1 MLSILFSCL
10 NRFNFLPLKSKM
22 RAAHILNKIEFSGAE
37 TMLYQ
42 ASGVFAGNG
51 IETTLVASM
60 KEPGKFEQ
68 SMRDAGYKIDNVGA
82 DGTLDSFKK
91 FYRYFKNN
99 KFDVVHI
106 HTERHYLW
114 KVLLLRLS
122 GHKNIVRTF
131 HNCWTFGGLVRMKRI
146 IHRRAAKMLGAKHH
160 AIGDAVLANEKKM
173 FRNQC
178 YQINNWIMTDAELIK
193 NKDAVKAKKRAEL
206 GIPTDD
212 FVIVSVGGCSPVK
225 NHGFILDL
233 AKELIQKGQTITYL
247 HVGTGVDEEAE
258 KSKSKE
264 LELGA
269 KVVFT
274 GNRKDVPEL
283 LVSSDVYMMPSLF
296 EGLSI
301 ALLEA
306 MYYNGLVVVND
317 APGLN
322 NMIDNGRTGFVV
334 NVEQRQEY
342 IDLLTK
348 LIEGKREVSGIK
360 SAAREFIGEK
370 FSMQKNANELVKY
383 YKLNTKFN

>member
-1 MLSILFSCL
+1 M
-10 NRFNFLPLKSKM
+10 K
-22 RAAHILNKIEFSGAE
+22 AAHILNKIEFSGAE

-82 DGTLDSFKK
+82 EGTIDSFKR
-91 FYRYFKNN
+91 FYNYFNNN

-131 HNCWTFGGLVRMKRI
+131 HNCWTFSGMVRAKRI
-146 IHRRAAKMLGAKHH
+146 VHRRMAKMLGAKHH

-193 NKDAVKAKKRAEL
+193 NKDAVKAKKRTEL
-206 GIPTDD
+206 GIPADD
-212 FVIVSVGGCSPVK
+212 FVIVSVGGCSQVK

-233 AKELIQKGQTITYL
+233 AKKLNMQRQNITYL
-247 HVGTGVDEEAE
+247 HVGTGVDEDAE
-258 KSKSKE
+258 KAKSKA
-264 LELGA
+264 LELGS

-283 LVSSDVYMMPSLF
+283 LVSSDVYLMPSLF

-334 NVEQRQEY
+334 NVEQKQDY
-342 IDLLTK
+342 IDLLTR
-348 LIEGKREVSGIK
+348 LIEGKQEVWGIR

-370 FSMQKNANELVKY
+370 FNMEKNANELIKY
-383 YKLNTKFN
+383 YKLNSKFN